1 MSWKT
6 EVEEIA
12 RRRALA
18 RKMGG
23 EENVARHHRA
33 GKLTARERI
42 ERLVDEGSF
51 REHGALT
58 GQALYD
64 QAGNLQEVT
73 PANVIIGSAKLDGRR
88 AVVSAEDFTVRG
100 GSSEATR
107 SEKWIW
113 AETLALEMGQPLIRL
128 VDTAGGSVKLLE
140 SMGATKLP
148 GYPTWRF
155 TDLLGQVPVA
165 AVALGSVAG
174 LGAFRVVASHFS
186 VMVKGTSQV
195 FAAGPPLVAPA
206 TGEEVTKE
214 ELGGHRVHA
223 RGSGVVDNEAGSEAE
238 AFAQVRRFLSFLP
251 SNVFELPPR
260 GQSQDD
266 PGRQEEEFLSIIPR
280 DRKKTYDIRRLAELV
295 LDRGSLFE
303 IGRYQGRSVVSFL
316 GRLDGFPVGVMGSDT
331 RFLGGGLDHTAA
343 EKMIRFVDL
352 CDSFHLPVVN
362 LFDQPGVVVGRAAE
376 KAGTIRVATRALQA
390 IAQSRVP
397 WVAVILRRAFG
408 VAGSAYGRQ
417 QDLNL
422 RYAWPS
428 ARWGS
433 LPLEGGVA
441 AAHRREI
448 ASAQD
453 PEAKTKELEAR
464 YAHLQSPFL
473 TAERFGVT
481 DIIDPRR
488 TRPILCDWVA
498 QAYEVL
504 ERQKGPRYRLMRV

>member
-1 MSWKT
+1 MSWKS

-18 RKMGG
+18 QEMGG
-23 EENVARHHRA
+23 KENVERHHRA

-42 ERLVDEGSF
+42 ERLVDQGSF

-58 GQALYD
+58 GRAVYD
-64 QAGNLQEVT
+64 QEGNLVDFT
-73 PANVIIGSAKLDGRR
+73 PANVVIGSARLEGRR

-107 SEKWIW
+107 AEKWIW
-113 AETLALEMGQPLIRL
+113 AETLALEMGQPLVRL

-148 GYPTWRF
+148 GYPTWQF
-155 TDLLGQVPVA
+155 TDLLGRVPVV

-195 FAAGPPLVAPA
+195 FAAGPPLVTPA
-206 TGEEVTKE
+206 TGEELTKE
-214 ELGGHRVHA
+214 ELGGFRIHA
-223 RGSGVVDNEAGSEAE
+223 RGSGVVDNEAGDEAE
-238 AFAQVRRFLSFLP
+238 AFSQVRRFLSFLP
-251 SNVFELPPR
+251 PNVFKLPPR
-260 GQSQDD
+260 LESADD
-266 PGRQEEEFLSIIPR
+266 PGREEEELLSIIPR
-280 DRKKTYDIRRLAELV
+280 DRKKTYDIRRILELV
-295 LDRGSLFE
+295 FDRGSLFE
-303 IGRYQGRSVVSFL
+303 IGRHQGRSQVSCL
-316 GRLDGFPVGVMGSDT
+316 GRLNGFPVGIMASDT
-331 RFLGGGLDHTAA
+331 RFLGGGMDHTAA
-343 EKMIRFVDL
+343 EKLIRFVDL
-352 CDSFHLPVVN
+352 CDSFHLPLVN

-417 QDLNL
+417 QGLNL

-453 PEAKTKELEAR
+453 PQAKTKELEER
-464 YAHLQSPFL
+464 YDHLQSPFR

-488 TRPILCDWVA
+488 TRPILCDWVE

-504 ERQKGPRYRLMRV
+504 PGQVGLKHRLMRV